1 MDSGGKPG
9 AGFPPLPTA
18 LGNRCR
24 DSHIPAAPARG
35 GHGEAEIQKQDSH
48 FPTAIPS
55 LSKLKKRKEINPRLI
70 PCFQAHLWIRKRCGR
85 ASLAC
90 HIFNEAVISPANF
103 N

>member
-1 MDSGGKPG
+1 MTGHGQRGKPG

-70 PCFQAHLWIRKRCGR
+70 PCFQAHLWIRKRSESCP
-85 ASLAC
+85 
-90 HIFNEAVISPANF
+90 IQDDPEARLVS
-103 N
+103 